1 VDYFLFAIAFIHFVQ
16 AKTLFLEGN
25 LTHCKLGYFLFLV
38 VGLYLPLNFTS
49 RQASIDFFPQIVQTL
64 DIVILS

>member
-1 VDYFLFAIAFIHFVQ
+1 
-16 AKTLFLEGN
+16 
-25 LTHCKLGYFLFLV
+25 LGYFLFLV